1 MPLER
6 SLSVARASR
15 RRYRALLSSLLA
27 ALCGCSGDTTS
38 SPGGGTP
45 TGDACGNAIGNGA
58 QLVAG
63 PSGPSG
69 SDLDR
74 PFGSLA
80 IAPDNPDVVFVGT
93 ERNGFVRSRDGGR
106 TWQRLRSGVRHSSVG
121 YPEIYDIS
129 IAPGNANVLMAASR
143 DSPGPLSGD
152 YPSAIA
158 GAYRSVNGGEAW
170 TRTNCGLPGA
180 ATVAVQIVDAS
191 GASAVMAVSAGT
203 ATFSPLTGQQFPG
216 GLFRTTD
223 GGANWTA
230 ASSPVSLASSQFNV
244 FRLVPATGELFTF
257 AFDQGDPT
265 RSIGF
270 LRSSDGGASWTRLAN
285 PMSGRLIAHFDV
297 SADGRTIWADA
308 DDDFRAWRST
318 DGGATW
324 AVTGGFVA
332 NGVLS
337 VSPLD
342 PALLLIDDFGTLRRS
357 SNALSTTQ
365 VVVSSTQPFED
376 VSFAPSNASIV
387 YAVTRGYDIYRSA
400 DAGQTF
406 ERVSNLRDVAL
417 H

>member
-1 MPLER
+1 MPPDRIPPLA
-6 SLSVARASR
+6 SAASR
-15 RRYRALLSSLLA
+15 RFLATVCAGLA
-27 ALCGCSGDTTS
+27 ALVGCKGDATS
-38 SPGGGTP
+38 TP
-45 TGDACGNAIGNGA
+45 TGNSTPGDVCGNDIGNGA

-80 IAPDNPDVVFVGT
+80 VSPDNPDVVFVGT
-93 ERNGFVRSRDGGR
+93 ERNGFVRSRDGGH
-106 TWQRLRSGVRHSSVG
+106 TWQRLRSGVRHSSIG

-129 IAPGNANVLMAASR
+129 IAPGNVSVLMAATR
-143 DSPGPLSGD
+143 DSPGPLTGD

-158 GAYRSVNGGEAW
+158 GAYRSTDGGDAW
-170 TRTNCGLPGA
+170 TRTNCGLPSAG
-180 ATVAVQIVDAS
+180 TVAVQVMDAS
-191 GASAVMAVSAGT
+191 GASAVMAVSAGA
-203 ATFSPLTGQQFPG
+203 ATFSPLTGQQFSG

-230 ASSPVSLASSQFNV
+230 VSSPVSLASSQFNV
-244 FRLVPATGELFTF
+244 LRRVPATGELFTF

-270 LRSSDGGASWTRLAN
+270 LRSGDGGATWTRLGN
-285 PMSGRLIAHFDV
+285 PMSGRLIVHFDV

-332 NGVLS
+332 NGVLA
-337 VSPLD
+337 VSPTSPD
-342 PALLLIDDFGTLRRS
+342 LLLIDDFGTLRRS
-357 SNALSTTQ
+357 SNALATTQ

-376 VSFAPSNASIV
+376 LVFAPSNSMIV

-406 ERVSNLRDVAL
+406 ERVSSLRDAAL
-417 H
+417 R